1 MHTRSRV
8 VGAMLGAATLLATS
22 LVPTAATAVE
32 GPPPPSTELQV
43 LSRVHTDA
51 VSTFLDDSSLELGT
65 KADLPAGN
73 GTRLDPAAVLF
84 HVDDASRRTVAAG
97 YEFIG
102 PVGSDMWVA
111 PEANPTGDG
120 GYTQLWPGFS
130 TESVPAGALVDD
142 TTTFVLTDVRGPG
155 DLELFS
161 GGGLENV
168 RRLWSSDEGI
178 SSFRVGR
185 THMHA
190 NWAFTAPGRYA
201 VDVRAEATTAAGAPV
216 TAENTFTFVVGTM
229 APATAT
235 STSLSVDATTVQP
248 GDTVTLDATVEPT
261 SAAGWVEFL
270 DGATTLGHAAVADG
284 RASLAVTTL
293 PLGERSLTARFVP
306 AVTNDFAGSTSD
318 ARVVTVTEEPGG
330 DVFGITGLRES
341 WAAGETIELGATGVT
356 LEEGESL
363 RWLVRQAPHE
373 TDYLVTSGD
382 VLVRDATTAIDGA
395 EVKLQLR
402 GTVDGKG
409 VTLAET
415 PYHRLA
421 VTGPDVGSGAP
432 ISLTGLEESYH
443 LGDPIRVTAEHAPL
457 EAGQS
462 YRWVAR
468 GVPYSLE
475 WTEAYPGQVPTGE
488 NPFTIDPSWLAYSE
502 IALQVVGAD
511 GTVVGQSPAIHP
523 ETPSRELLLS
533 GARSVYRVGETI
545 ELASELHPVRDGV
558 AYEWRLGTSPYE
570 SAPIEGATG
579 TTLTLPVT
587 ADMEGKPVILVVT
600 DAATGYRVAEASI
613 DVRVTDAA
621 PDEQLVL
628 LDGLAG
634 HYHQGNTVALRAT
647 ADPVASD
654 SDTYLW
660 EWKRLDQDAWSTIP
674 GATVASHDVT
684 AEQALDGTQV
694 RATLRTSDGTALATS
709 ETVTIHVDDHGAAPR
724 QKAAVSGLED
734 GYAAGDEVILDA
746 TVEPTSVL
754 DRWEWYLQRPGSDTP
769 ALLEDTLTSRLTFE
783 AAEELDGA
791 AVFARLTFDD
801 GRPYVESPPV
811 VLSVAPGTEPEP
823 EPEPSD
829 PGTEP
834 EPTDP
839 GTDPTDPGT
848 DPQPEPEPTDPGPT
862 DPGTD
867 PQPVPDPT
875 DPSTSPAPQPTDP
888 GTDPSGAK
896 PDAAPADRTP
906 ADLDGTPQGGVDLST
921 SSPRQGQVVTVS
933 LGAEHADAWVA
944 AWLFSEPTLLGGDW
958 VRADAEG
965 DLAVRIPAGTP
976 TGDHRLAVFAADGT
990 LIGWTTVEVEM
1001 STGTTPT
1008 DRLATTGSSTVWL
1021 LAVAGAVLVAGAAA
1035 VLVARRSRARVE
1047 VGPQG

>member
-1 MHTRSRV
+1 
-8 VGAMLGAATLLATS
+8 MLGAATLLATS
-22 LVPTAATAVE
+22 LAPTAATAAE
-32 GPPPPSTELQV
+32 GPPPPSTDLQV

-51 VSTFLDDSSLELGT
+51 VSTFLDDGALALGT
-65 KADLPAGN
+65 KADLPTGN
-73 GTRLDPAAVLF
+73 GTRLDPATVLF
-84 HVDDASRRTVAAG
+84 HVDDASKRTVAAG
-97 YEFIG
+97 YEFVG
-102 PVGSDMWVA
+102 PVGSEMWVA

-130 TESVPAGALVDD
+130 TESVPAGAIVDD

-161 GGGLENV
+161 GGGLEQV

-201 VDVRAEATTAAGAPV
+201 VDVRAEATTSAGTPV
-216 TAENTFTFVVGTM
+216 SAENTYTFVVGPM

-235 STSLSVDATTVQP
+235 RTALSVDATTVQP
-248 GDTVTLDATVEPT
+248 GDQVTLDATVEPA

-270 DGATTLGHAAVADG
+270 DGATTLGHDAVADG

-293 PLGERSLTARFVP
+293 PLGERSITARFVP

-330 DVFGITGLRES
+330 EVFGITGLRES

-356 LEEGESL
+356 LEEGQSL
-363 RWLVRQAPHE
+363 RWLVRQAPDE
-373 TDYLVTSGD
+373 TDYVVTSGD
-382 VLVRDATTAIDGA
+382 AFVRDATTAIDGA

-409 VTLAET
+409 ATLAET
-415 PYHRLA
+415 PYHRLV
-421 VTGPDVGSGAP
+421 VTGPDVGSGVP
-432 ISLTGLEESYH
+432 ISLTGLEESYY

-457 EAGQS
+457 EDGQS

-488 NPFTIDPSWLAYSE
+488 NPFTIDPSWLSYSE
-502 IALQVVGAD
+502 IALQIVGAD

-545 ELASELHPVRDGV
+545 ELSSELHPVRDGI
-558 AYEWRLGTSPYE
+558 AYEWKVGTSSYQSDPV
-570 SAPIEGATG
+570 EGATG
-579 TTLTLPVT
+579 TTLALPVT
-587 ADMEGKPVILVVT
+587 ADMDGKSVFLVVT
-600 DAATGYRVAEASI
+600 DVATGYRVAVSSVV
-613 DVRVTDAA
+613 VRVTDAA

-634 HYHQGNTVALRAT
+634 HYHQGNTIALRAT

-660 EWKRLDQDAWSTIP
+660 EWKRPDQDAWTAIP
-674 GATVASHDVT
+674 GATTASHDVV

-694 RATLRTSDGTALATS
+694 RATLRTSEGTDLATS

-724 QKAAVSGLED
+724 QKAAVTGLED
-734 GYAAGDEVILDA
+734 GYTAGDEVVLDA
-746 TVEPTSVL
+746 TVEPESVL
-754 DRWEWYLQRPGSDTP
+754 ERWEWYLQRPGSDTP

-783 AAEELDGA
+783 AAEDLDGA

-811 VLSVAPGTEPEP
+811 VLSVAPGAEP

-829 PGTEP
+829 PG
-834 EPTDP
+834 TDP

-848 DPQPEPEPTDPGPT
+848 DPQPEPEPS
-862 DPGTD
+862 DPGT
-867 PQPVPDPT
+867 T
-875 DPSTSPAPQPTDP
+875 PAPQPTDP
-888 GTDPSGAK
+888 GTEPTGTK
-896 PDAAPADRTP
+896 PDAAPAARTP
-906 ADLDGTPQGGVDLST
+906 ADLDGAPQGGVELST

-990 LIGWTTVEVEM
+990 LIGWTSVEVEEA
-1001 STGTTPT
+1001 TGGPTPT

-1021 LAVAGAVLVAGAAA
+1021 LAVAAAVLLAGTAG
-1035 VLVARRSRARVE
+1035 VLVARRSRARAE
-1047 VGPQG
+1047 VAPQG

>member
-22 LVPTAATAVE
+22 LVPTAATAAE

-51 VSTFLDDSSLELGT
+51 VSTFLDDRSLELGT

-161 GGGLENV
+161 GGGLEDV

-216 TAENTFTFVVGTM
+216 TAENTYTFVVGPM

-248 GDTVTLDATVEPT
+248 GDTVTLDATVEPA

-270 DGATTLGHAAVADG
+270 DGTTTLGHAALADG
-284 RASLAVTTL
+284 HASLDVTTL
-293 PLGERSLTARFVP
+293 PLGERSVTARFVP

-341 WAAGETIELGATGVT
+341 WAAGETIELGVTGVT
-356 LEEGESL
+356 LEEGQSL
-363 RWLVRQAPHE
+363 RWIARLAPDE
-373 TDYLVTSGD
+373 TDYVVTSGD
-382 VLVRDATTAIDGA
+382 VFARDATTAIDGA
-395 EVKLQLR
+395 EVKVQLR
-402 GTVDGKG
+402 GTVDGKDA
-409 VTLAET
+409 TLAET
-415 PYHRLA
+415 PYHRLV
-421 VTGPDVGSGAP
+421 VTGSDVGSGAP
-432 ISLTGLEESYH
+432 ISLTGLEESYYV
-443 LGDPIRVTAEHAPL
+443 GDRIHVTAEHAPL
-457 EAGQS
+457 ADGQS
-462 YRWVAR
+462 YRWVMR
-468 GVPYSLE
+468 GVPYGLE
-475 WTEAYPGQVPTGE
+475 WGEVFTVPAGN
-488 NPFTIDPSWLAYSE
+488 NPFTLDPAWVRFSE
-502 IALQVVGAD
+502 VALQIVAAD

-523 ETPSRELLLS
+523 ETASRELLLS
-533 GARSVYRVGETI
+533 GARSVYRAGETV
-545 ELASELHPVRDGV
+545 ELSSELHPDRSGLTYTWSVGTALYQSEPV
-558 AYEWRLGTSPYE
+558 ASE
-570 SAPIEGATG
+570 AG
-579 TTLTLPVT
+579 TTVSVPVT
-587 ADMEGKPVILVVT
+587 ADMDGHKVFLVVT
-600 DAATGYRVAEASI
+600 DTATGFRVAQSSVVI
-613 DVRVTDAA
+613 RVTDAA

-634 HYHQGNTVALRAT
+634 HYHQGNTIALRAT

-654 SDTYLW
+654 SDTWLW
-660 EWKRLDQDAWSTIP
+660 EWKRPDQDAWTAIL
-674 GATVASHDVT
+674 GATSASHDVT

-734 GYAAGDEVILDA
+734 GYTAGDEVVLDA

-769 ALLEDTLTSRLTFE
+769 ALLEDTRTSRLTFE

-811 VLSVAPGTEPEP
+811 VLSVAPGTDPEP

-862 DPGTD
+862 DPGTE
-867 PQPVPDPT
+867 PEPEPT
-875 DPSTSPAPQPTDP
+875 DPGTTPAPQPTDP

-958 VRADAEG
+958 VRADTEG

-990 LIGWTTVEVEM
+990 LIGWTTVEVEK

-1021 LAVAGAVLVAGAAA
+1021 LAAAGAVLVVGAAA
-1035 VLVARRSRARVE
+1035 VLVARRSRARAE
-1047 VGPQG
+1047 VGPPV